1 MWNCACNGLI
11 LKVGLRF
18 EGKSSQVRIIITYLP
33 TDCPSQNATRIFIFF
48 KCKAGQQWRDCNWF
62 YLPPS
67 YVLCSE
73 ICPVT
78 TISPLLSSYSVL
90 QSLCPLTILHSA
102 PGRESGI
109 CSRCLSHRQI
119 FCQQCCFFGS
129 ALLSLQLT
137 FHLLELLSPLNEVK
151 HTVWFYSCCLHKGGI
166 LTTYVTQRGFV
177 SASVGM
183 VLL

>member
-1 MWNCACNGLI
+1 MLRGFLFFFSNVKQDNNEETVIDFICLPRMCCA
-11 LKVGLRF
+11 LK
-18 EGKSSQVRIIITYLP
+18 
-33 TDCPSQNATRIFIFF
+33 
-48 KCKAGQQWRDCNWF
+48 
-62 YLPPS
+62 
-67 YVLCSE
+67 YVLL
-73 ICPVT
+73 T

-90 QSLCPLTILHSA
+90 LSLCPLTILHSVA
-102 PGRESGI
+102 GRESGI

-137 FHLLELLSPLNEVK
+137 FHLLELLSPLNGVK
-151 HTVWFYSCCLHKGGI
+151 HTVWFYSCCLHKGGV
-166 LTTYVTQRGFV
+166 LTTCVTQRGFV